1 MAENLFSGKTCIV
14 TGAASGIGRGLA
26 AALLARGATVA
37 VSDYSAERLENT
49 KRMFARYRDRA
60 HYYKVDVSDPKELEM
75 MVKEVEQIGRLDYM
89 FNNAGIIIYGPVET
103 LSRESWQRILNINL
117 WGVLN
122 GVYAALP
129 VMLKQG
135 FGHIVNMASL
145 GGLLPAPLQSSY
157 NTTKFAVLG
166 FTETIRYELAGKGIE
181 VTAICP
187 GDITTAL
194 VETSYGV
201 PEVAAEIKAKS
212 SPGAISVEAGVDEM
226 LQGIEQ
232 KKPVIVV
239 PFGYLEQAL
248 GLTENFK
255 YCLGAGKNRV
265 HDVCLN
271 LLDTRMRNWAS
282 KGTIW

>member
-1 MAENLFSGKTCIV
+1 MAASIFSGKTCIV

-26 AALLARGATVA
+26 AGLLARGATVA

-49 KRMFARYRDRA
+49 KQLFAQFRERA
-60 HYYKVDVSDPKELEM
+60 RYYKVDVSDPKQLEM
-75 MVKEVEQIGRLDYM
+75 MVKEIAEIGRLDFI
-89 FNNAGIIIYGPVET
+89 FNNAGIIVYGPVES

-135 FGHIVNMASL
+135 FGHIVNVASL
-145 GGLLPAPLQSSY
+145 GGLLPVPLQSSY

-187 GDITTAL
+187 GDITTSL
-194 VETSYGV
+194 VETSYGM
-201 PEVAAEIKAKS
+201 PDIAAEVKAKA
-212 SPGAISVEAGVDEM
+212 SPGAISVEAGVEEM

-239 PFGYLEQAL
+239 PFGYLEEAL

-255 YCLGAGKNRV
+255 YCLGAEKNRV
-265 HDVCLN
+265 HDLCLN